1 MRREGTSAMG
11 TLSGKAVVVT
21 GSTRGFGL
29 AIARAC
35 AAEDGRVVVASRSA
49 DAVAGAVASLR
60 ADGAEASGIPCD
72 VSDLGQVEALS
83 AHAIETFGGFDV
95 WVNNAG
101 YAGYYGPTAH
111 IPPSAFVRTLETNI
125 NGTYYGS
132 IVALRQ
138 FLPQGKGKLINLLG
152 YGDRKPAPMQN
163 AYGSSKAWVRNFT
176 LALADEY
183 RDSGVGI
190 FAYGPGM
197 MPTDMLT
204 DVVVVSGFE
213 GRLKGLPAVLRAL
226 STPPEVTAQRVA
238 WLASAATDG
247 RTGLEIHQL
256 SGATVML
263 RFLRQGFRRLM
274 GRPAERPIA
283 VKLSTVPAA
292 LPLPGRT
299 RR

>member
-1 MRREGTSAMG
+1 MDTLEG
-11 TLSGKAVVVT
+11 KVVVVT
-21 GSTRGFGL
+21 GSTRGLGL

-35 AAEDGRVVVASRSA
+35 VAQGATVVLSSRSSE
-49 DAVAGAVASLR
+49 AVATAVTSMQANGVR
-60 ADGAEASGIPCD
+60 ASGIVCD
-72 VSDLGQVEALS
+72 VSDLAQVEALS

-111 IPPSAFVRTLETNI
+111 VATSAFVRTLQTNI
-125 NGTYYGS
+125 LGTYYGS
-132 IVALRQ
+132 MTALRH
-138 FLPQGKGKLINLLG
+138 FLPQSKGKLINLLG
-152 YGDRKPAPMQN
+152 YGDRRPAPMQN

-176 LALADEY
+176 LAMAEEY

-197 MPTDMLT
+197 MATDMLT
-204 DVVVVSGFE
+204 DVQVVSGYE
-213 GRLKGLPAVLRAL
+213 ARLKALPAVLRTL
-226 STPPEVTAQRVA
+226 STPPEVAAGKVA

-256 SGATVML
+256 SGMAVPL
-263 RFLRQGFRRLM
+263 RFLRSGLRRLM
-274 GRPAERPIA
+274 GRQEPLIEVQIS
-283 VKLSTVPAA
+283 LVPAD
-292 LPLPGRT
+292 LPVPDV